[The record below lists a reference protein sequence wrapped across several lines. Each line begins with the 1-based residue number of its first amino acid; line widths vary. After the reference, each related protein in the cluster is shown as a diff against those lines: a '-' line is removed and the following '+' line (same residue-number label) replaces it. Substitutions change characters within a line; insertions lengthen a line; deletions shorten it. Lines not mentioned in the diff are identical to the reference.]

1 MKLNPMVNPLKGI
14 ENKELR
20 KKDIND
26 EICRMFHQQKTY
38 YEIRQAGFKCSNEN
52 LKKKRKNDYPKWLEK
67 QQMLMREWKI
77 LLEKYDK

>member
-26 EICRMFHQQKTY
+26 EICRMFHQ
-38 YEIRQAGFKCSNEN
+38 
-52 LKKKRKNDYPKWLEK
+52 
-67 QQMLMREWKI
+67 
-77 LLEKYDK
+77 